1 MNDDKLA
8 ELIMNWYEN
17 VSDESLEII
26 DELLEDI
33 DYE

>member
-1 MNDDKLA
+1 MSEERLA
-8 ELIMNWYEN
+8 EIIMNWYEN

-33 DYE
+33 D

>member
-8 ELIMNWYEN
+8 KLIMNWYEN

-33 DYE
+33 E

>member
-1 MNDDKLA
+1 MNDEKLA

-26 DELLEDI
+26 DELLE
-33 DYE
+33 EEF

>member
-17 VSDESLEII
+17 VSDESLEVI

-33 DYE
+33 D

>member
-1 MNDDKLA
+1 MNDEKLA

-33 DYE
+33 E

>member
-8 ELIMNWYEN
+8 QLIMNWYEN
-17 VSDESLEII
+17 VSDESLEVI

-33 DYE
+33 E